1 MRRILLFPR
10 ECAVSAFA
18 LCAVAAWTLWNLRS
32 LCRACAE
39 EERDAR
45 LLARDGGAA

>member
-1 MRRILLFPR
+1 MR
-10 ECAVSAFA
+10 SALRTVA
-18 LCAVAAWTLWNLRS
+18 LVLWCLWNLPA

-45 LLARDGGAA
+45 LKAADGGAA